1 MDCARWK
8 WWVCGIIESDSDVIG
23 VFDLDVSRLKRDALK
38 Y

>member
-38 Y
+38 